1 MAASQPPLNNQPTR
15 RQRRQTAVVRPSDD
29 PADSRSERNRRR
41 RERSLERQFTWL
53 FVVAV
58 TATTL
63 YLVSRTS
70 LGMLLLRSHL

>member
-1 MAASQPPLNNQPTR
+1 VAASQPPHDNLPTR
-15 RQRRQTAVVRPSDD
+15 RQRPRL
-29 PADSRSERNRRR
+29 PATQSAREAPDSRSERNRRR

-53 FVVAV
+53 FIVAV

-70 LGMLLLRSHL
+70 IGLSLLRRHL